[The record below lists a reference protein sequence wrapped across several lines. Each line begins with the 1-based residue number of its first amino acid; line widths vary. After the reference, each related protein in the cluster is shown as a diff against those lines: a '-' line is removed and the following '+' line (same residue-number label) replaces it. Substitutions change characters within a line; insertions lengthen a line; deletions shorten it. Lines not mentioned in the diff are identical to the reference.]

1 MTIDYSTYLNESDWT
16 AQYPAGEVIFSIGD
30 PGHVMYLVLEGR
42 IEVRIGDHVFDTIE
56 AGESLGEMALLDNT
70 TRSATAVAASDCRI
84 VAIDKPRLLEIV
96 QQHPMFA
103 LDLTRCAVRRLRIMN
118 KLAQYDELTHLPN
131 RTLFLELCQSALAR
145 SSRTSGNIGLLHLDL
160 DHFENIN
167 DSLGYAMADQLL
179 VQVAARLQSALDE
192 ADVLARFGAD
202 EFVALIEGVHEETGL
217 AVTAQTLQNALSTPF
232 VVSGQPMYI
241 TASIGI
247 TCHPAEGHDV
257 HTLLRNAAAAMHS
270 AKENG
275 RNQYAYFSSELNA
288 RALDFLTIKNKL
300 RIAIDNHVLSLHYQP
315 RVSLKSGA
323 MRSVEAL
330 MRWKD
335 PEDGYISPARF
346 IPVAEASGLIDTI
359 GEFALYEGCRQRKA
373 WLDAGH
379 HSFRVAINLSALQI
393 AQEDLVDRV
402 KKTLNETGLPP
413 NLLELEITESAL
425 ANDLDQT
432 TLKLQALRA
441 MGIAIAIDDF
451 GTGYSSLSYLKHIPI
466 DCMKIDQSF
475 VRGIPSDAHDVA
487 ITRTIIALAR
497 NLELETVIE
506 GIETEE
512 QLAFARNEG
521 CDEYQGYLY
530 SKPLPPAELE
540 ARLAASAS

>member
-1 MTIDYSTYLNESDWT
+1 MTIDYSTCLRESDWI
-16 AQYPAGEVIFSIGD
+16 AHYPANEVIFSIGD
-30 PGHVMYLVLEGR
+30 PGEVMYLVLEGR
-42 IEVRIGDHVFDTIE
+42 IEVRVGDHVFDTIE

-96 QQHPMFA
+96 QQHPLFA
-103 LDLTRCAVRRLRIMN
+103 LELTRCAVRRLRVMN

-145 SSRTSGNIGLLHLDL
+145 SSRTSGNIGLLHLDI

-167 DSLGYAMADQLL
+167 DSLGYATADQLL

-217 AVTAQTLQNALSTPF
+217 AITAQALQQALSAPF
-232 VVSGQPMYI
+232 VVSGQPLYV

-257 HTLLRNAAAAMHS
+257 QTLVRNAAAAMHS

-288 RALDFLTIKNKL
+288 RALDFLTLKNNL
-300 RIAIDNHVLSLHYQP
+300 RTAIDNHVLSLHYQP
-315 RVSLKSGA
+315 RVSLKSGK
-323 MRSVEAL
+323 MHSVEAL

-335 PEDGYISPARF
+335 PEQGYISPARF
-346 IPVAEASGLIDTI
+346 IPVAEASGLIDAI
-359 GEFALYEGCRQRKA
+359 GEFALFEGCRQRKV

-379 HSFRVAINLSALQI
+379 ASFRVAINLSALQI
-393 AQEDLVDRV
+393 AQDNLVDRV
-402 KKTLNETGLPP
+402 KHVLQETGLPP

-432 TLKLQALRA
+432 VVKLEALRA
-441 MGIAIAIDDF
+441 IGIAIAIDDF
-451 GTGYSSLSYLKHIPI
+451 GTGYSSLSYLKRIPI

-475 VRGIPSDAHDVA
+475 VRGIPSDIHDVA

-497 NLELETVIE
+497 NLGLETVIE

-512 QLAFARNEG
+512 QLAFAHKEG

-530 SKPLPPAELE
+530 SKPLPPDALE
-540 ARLAASAS
+540 QHLKSVAS